1 MQLRSVDP
9 RHLAFNPAN
18 PRRSAANDHADQQMA
33 ESIRIV
39 GILQPPIVKETPGGL
54 EILYGERR
62 TRGAIAVGLE
72 TIDVLVDDRSEGD
85 QAMAAIVEN
94 VVRAPL
100 SPVDQWRAIHQLEQ
114 RHWTTEAI
122 AATLAL
128 PIRTIGKLK
137 LLARIHPPM
146 LEQLAKGDMPG
157 ERDLRLIANATL
169 EEQAAIWKKHRPK
182 KGERAPW
189 WDISRA
195 LHRRSMLAR
204 DAKFDDEIAQA
215 FGIVWSEDLFAPADE
230 DSRYTTDVDTY
241 LAAQREWIA
250 RNLGANGELLETQY
264 GSSPKL
270 PPKAQQVYGKESR
283 TDRIGYYLNEHD
295 GTVRTVRFRLPD
307 APRTKAKAGK
317 KGTDT
322 PVAETTTARPP
333 ITKAGIAMIG
343 ELRTTALHTA
353 LEQSPL
359 DDHALIA
366 LLVLAFGANNVSV
379 MQHDHAERFRNE
391 GDRRSIAALLV
402 QDGSVTLDPE
412 TLRSAARRMLASVLS
427 CTVDASDSGLAARH
441 AGVVAA
447 ADQFLPTMASE
458 DFLKCLSK
466 AALTAAAAEN
476 DVEPGA
482 RAKDTR
488 AALLRAFEQR
498 TFVHPAARFAPT
510 EAELTA
516 EAGRA
521 RIWTATGDHHT
532 PTDGL
537 TEDET
542 IAVDADPDDDGDGQN
557 QPLPTAA

>member
-39 GILQPPIVKETPGGL
+39 GILQPPIVKETP
-54 EILYGERR
+54 
-62 TRGAIAVGLE
+62 AGLE

-215 FGIVWSEDLFAPADE
+215 FGVVWSEDLFAPADE
-230 DSRYTTDVDTY
+230 DSRYTTDVDAF
-241 LAAQREWIA
+241 LAAQHEWIA

-295 GTVRTVRFRLPD
+295 GTVHTVRFRLPD

-322 PVAETTTARPP
+322 TATETTTTRPP

-379 MQHDHAERFRNE
+379 MQHDHADRFRNE
-391 GDRRSIAALLV
+391 GDRRAIAALLV

-412 TLRSAARRMLASVLS
+412 TLRSAAR
-427 CTVDASDSGLAARH
+427 H
-441 AGVVAA
+441 AGVLAA

-476 DVEPGA
+476 DVKPGA

-521 RIWTATGDHHT
+521 RIWTATGDHDT

-542 IAVDADPDDDGDGQN
+542 IAVDADADDDGDGQN